1 VDERWSREEI
11 GSGKDGLTAFEC
23 QHNREGVVR
32 GRTLGSTIDQAGTE
46 DRVFDAGG
54 PQYILAREFRAAVII
69 NRMRRIGL
77 GVGCSRAIE
86 DKIGRD
92 VDDPRIDLTGNLREM
107 LDTGHIRPPGDLALH
122 LRVIYLNKPSA
133 IDNGIRLCG
142 VD

>member
-1 VDERWSREEI
+1 
-11 GSGKDGLTAFEC
+11 
-23 QHNREGVVR
+23 
-32 GRTLGSTIDQAGTE
+32 
-46 DRVFDAGG
+46 
-54 PQYILAREFRAAVII
+54 
-69 NRMRRIGL
+69 
-77 GVGCSRAIE
+77 SRAIE

-142 VD
+142 VDNIADLRALRNVKSVIGEDARLFVGFGEEGLLLARCEDQVALRLFDK